1 MLKVTLILAIVFV
14 ILHFTLKVTINN
26 MTREEEVKSKLLNTY
41 PTRIKVISCLWLLNL
56 IATIVCLIITIIQW

>member
-1 MLKVTLILAIVFV
+1 MFKVTLILAIIFV
-14 ILHFTLKVTINN
+14 ILHFILKTVIIN

-41 PTRIKVISCLWLLNL
+41 PKRVKVVVCLWLLDL